1 MSQTSYIQFSVIT
14 PGLFTTMQDRGR
26 YGYQK
31 FGVPISGALDSF
43 AAAIANTLVGNNND
57 AALLE
62 ISLLGPKL
70 YALQDAV
77 VAICGADIPVK
88 HNGDDVVTWTAI
100 RIRPKDILEIGEVVK
115 NRGCRAY
122 LAVSGG
128 FAVSPIMGSRSCYV
142 GGKFGGGFGRPLMAH
157 DKLKRYAQIFPKILT
172 ELAQQYRPEF
182 NVEPT
187 VLRAIPGP
195 QDDRFDK
202 GVETFFDSEFIVS
215 PDANRMG
222 YRLLGPHIE
231 QKRGLAKSITSEPS
245 LPGGVQIPPNGNPI
259 VLLKEQTV
267 GGYAKIATVIST
279 DLDRI
284 AQACPGDRIRFQKTS
299 LEEALRVRK
308 SETEKRLKIQA
319 ELLAELEND
328 TLSSVK
334 SDDGADRFRRLFK
347 ELYPEC

>member
-1 MSQTSYIQFSVIT
+1 MSQKSYIQFNVIT
-14 PGLFTTMQDRGR
+14 PGLFTTVQDRGR

-43 AAAIANTLVGNNND
+43 SACIANTLVGNDAD

-70 YALQDAV
+70 YVLQDAV
-77 VAICGADIPVK
+77 VAICGADIPVT
-88 HNGDDVVTWTAI
+88 HNGDDVATWTAI
-100 RIRPKDILEIGEVVK
+100 RLRPKDILEIGEVEK

-128 FAVSPIMGSRSCYV
+128 FAVPSVMGSRSCYV
-142 GGKFGGGFGRPLMAH
+142 GGKFGGGFGRPLMAQ
-157 DKLKRYAQIFPKILT
+157 DKLKRYARVFPKNLT
-172 ELAQQYRPEF
+172 ELPRQQRPEF
-182 NVEPT
+182 NATPII
-187 VLRAIPGP
+187 LRALPGP

-202 GVETFFDSEFIVS
+202 GLEIFFNSEFIVS

-222 YRLLGPHIE
+222 YRLLGPRVE
-231 QKRGLAKSITSEPS
+231 QKIGFAQSIISEPS

-279 DLDRI
+279 DLERI
-284 AQACPGDRIRFQKTS
+284 AQASPGDRVRFQKTN
-299 LEEALRVRK
+299 LEEAVRIK
-308 SETEKRLKIQA
+308 KVEMEKRLQIQD
-319 ELLAELEND
+319 ELLAKLEND
-328 TLSSVK
+328 ILTSVK
-334 SDDGADRFRRLFK
+334 SEDEADRFRRLFK